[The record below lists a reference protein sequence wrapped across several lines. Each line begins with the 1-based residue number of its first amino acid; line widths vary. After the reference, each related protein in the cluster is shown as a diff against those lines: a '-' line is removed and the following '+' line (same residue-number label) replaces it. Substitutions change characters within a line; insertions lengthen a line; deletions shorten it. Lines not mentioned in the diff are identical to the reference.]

1 MFDPQMLMSMFGNMS
16 GMGNLGN
23 LGNMANLGNMFN
35 LGGSNGEQDGNQGN
49 PMMNMFGNPNM
60 LSGLMQMMNNNSNS
74 APPLGK
80 NTYINKVSTNSNINS
95 ELYKIIKSAESITWY
110 ENYYS
115 SCNFG
120 LCYCCWNGGYFA
132 LNTSEKYFIKFIIL
146 IPLNKKITQN
156 LQKYCVNFLSF
167 VNIFFFDNFA

>member
-35 LGGSNGEQDGNQGN
+35 SGGGNSEQDGNQGN

-80 NTYINKVSTNSNINS
+80 NTYINKVSTNSNVNS
-95 ELYKIIKSAESITWY
+95 ELYKIIKSAESI
-110 ENYYS
+110 S
-115 SCNFG
+115 
-120 LCYCCWNGGYFA
+120 
-132 LNTSEKYFIKFIIL
+132 
-146 IPLNKKITQN
+146 
-156 LQKYCVNFLSF
+156 
-167 VNIFFFDNFA
+167 

>member
-35 LGGSNGEQDGNQGN
+35 SGGGNGEQDGNQGN

-80 NTYINKVSTNSNINS
+80 NTYINKVSTNSNINY
-95 ELYKIIKSAESITWY
+95 ELYKIIKSAESLTWY

-146 IPLNKKITQN
+146 ITLNKKNHTK
-156 LQKYCVNFLSF
+156 LTKVLRE
-167 VNIFFFDNFA
+167 FFIIC